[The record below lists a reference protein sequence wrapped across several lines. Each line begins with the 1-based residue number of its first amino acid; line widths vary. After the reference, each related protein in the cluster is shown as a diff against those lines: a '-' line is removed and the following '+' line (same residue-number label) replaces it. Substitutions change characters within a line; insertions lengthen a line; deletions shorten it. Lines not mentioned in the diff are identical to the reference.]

1 MNVIAEFDRLL
12 SFREGEQSHEYA
24 EGRDQGLATGR
35 KLALAYVKQRQAMD
49 MECSKLIH
57 QLLEENHALRVQQD
71 EARHDLARA
80 VGLIVPGHHT
90 FPELVAQLIE
100 DRDRAHYDLEH
111 HECESECE
119 NCHWGYSDGDCDECD
134 ETAATVKRAIEILEE
149 LT

>member
-1 MNVIAEFDRLL
+1 MNIIAEFDRLL
-12 SFREGEQSHEYA
+12 SFREGEQSAEYE

-49 MECSKLIH
+49 MECSALIH
-57 QLLEENHALRVQQD
+57 QLLEENAALLKQR
-71 EARHDLARA
+71 EETRSDLARA
-80 VGLIVPGHHT
+80 IGLIVPGHHT
-90 FPELVAQLIE
+90 LEELLAQLIE

>member
-1 MNVIAEFDRLL
+1 MNIIAEFDRLL
-12 SFREGEQSHEYA
+12 SFREGEHSAEYA

-49 MECSKLIH
+49 IECSKLIH
-57 QLLEENHALRVQQD
+57 QLLEENAALLKQQD

-90 FPELVAQLIE
+90 FEELLAQLSKQ
-100 DRDRAHYDLEH
+100 RDEARRELEQ
-111 HECESECE
+111 HECEDRR
-119 NCHWGYSDGDCDECD
+119 WGYIDDDCGECD
-134 ETAATVKRAIEILEE
+134 NTAATVKRAIEILEE

>member
-1 MNVIAEFDRLL
+1 MNIIAEFDRLL
-12 SFREGEQSHEYA
+12 SFREGEHSAEYA

-35 KLALAYVKQRQAMD
+35 KLTLAYVKQRQAMD

-57 QLLEENHALRVQQD
+57 QLLEENAALRKEQD

-111 HECESECE
+111 RECESECE
-119 NCHWGYSDGDCDECD
+119 NCQWGYNDDCDECD
-134 ETAATVKRAIEILEE
+134 DTAATVKRAIEILEE

>member
-1 MNVIAEFDRLL
+1 MNIIAEFDRLL
-12 SFREGEQSHEYA
+12 SFREGEHSAEYA

-49 MECSKLIH
+49 IECSKLIH
-57 QLLEENHALRVQQD
+57 QLLEENAALLKQQD

-90 FPELVAQLIE
+90 FEELLAQLSKQRDEARRELEQHEFE
-100 DRDRAHYDLEH
+100 DRRWDYID
-111 HECESECE
+111 
-119 NCHWGYSDGDCDECD
+119 DDDCGECD
-134 ETAATVKRAIEILEE
+134 NTVATVRRAIEILEE